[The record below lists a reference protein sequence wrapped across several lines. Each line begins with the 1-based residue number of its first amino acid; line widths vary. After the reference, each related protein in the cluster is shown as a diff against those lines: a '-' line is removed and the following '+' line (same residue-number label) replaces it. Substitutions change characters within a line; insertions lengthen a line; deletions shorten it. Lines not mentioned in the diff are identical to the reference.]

1 MNIDEAKIIIDKQLE
16 KVIYADAGYVLNNL
30 HPIRVIQSLKS
41 IIGIDMDSPNEKLI
55 QWGEEYSNGID
66 RLSEDYFKYSIK
78 KPKETIVLSYLEK
91 YILSEDH
98 ESCIRELQDLC
109 LVSDGNQIFEYL
121 IEFSSLHNRRALS
134 FIWSAYRINIFMKN
148 KFSYQLLFLSVQSLL
163 KNQFSGDGVM
173 FKIDNSSV
181 IESIKSTL
189 LTRSV
194 RINRNLS
201 NCNLRDVFFNIGNSC
216 SVEIDVLTKG
226 RYALLE
232 YLNNLDFDKITKE
245 LILFLDACRM
255 VLKNSND
262 YDSELANIIN
272 QVVSGGLY
280 VKENW

>member
-1 MNIDEAKIIIDKQLE
+1 
-16 KVIYADAGYVLNNL
+16 
-30 HPIRVIQSLKS
+30 
-41 IIGIDMDSPNEKLI
+41 
-55 QWGEEYSNGID
+55 
-66 RLSEDYFKYSIK
+66 
-78 KPKETIVLSYLEK
+78 
-91 YILSEDH
+91 
-98 ESCIRELQDLC
+98 
-109 LVSDGNQIFEYL
+109 
-121 IEFSSLHNRRALS
+121 
-134 FIWSAYRINIFMKN
+134 MKN

-173 FKIDNSSV
+173 FKVDNSSV

-262 YDSELANIIN
+262 YDRELANIIN

>member
-1 MNIDEAKIIIDKQLE
+1 
-16 KVIYADAGYVLNNL
+16 
-30 HPIRVIQSLKS
+30 
-41 IIGIDMDSPNEKLI
+41 
-55 QWGEEYSNGID
+55 
-66 RLSEDYFKYSIK
+66 
-78 KPKETIVLSYLEK
+78 
-91 YILSEDH
+91 
-98 ESCIRELQDLC
+98 
-109 LVSDGNQIFEYL
+109 
-121 IEFSSLHNRRALS
+121 
-134 FIWSAYRINIFMKN
+134 
-148 KFSYQLLFLSVQSLL
+148 
-163 KNQFSGDGVM
+163 
-173 FKIDNSSV
+173 V

-194 RINRNLS
+194 RINKNLS

-216 SVEIDVLTKG
+216 SVEIDVLAKG

-272 QVVSGGLY
+272 QVVLGGLY